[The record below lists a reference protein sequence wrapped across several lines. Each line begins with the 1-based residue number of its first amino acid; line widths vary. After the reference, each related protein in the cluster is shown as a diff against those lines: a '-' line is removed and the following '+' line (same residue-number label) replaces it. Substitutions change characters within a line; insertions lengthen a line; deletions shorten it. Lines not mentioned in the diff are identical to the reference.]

1 MELSQ
6 AYIIDAGWIFFA
18 GWGVVLLAISVAA
31 FGRDL
36 LPSTRRNGDAK
47 QELHRQ

>member
-18 GWGVVLLAISVAA
+18 GWGMALLAISVAA

-36 LPSTRRNGDAK
+36 LALTKQGGDAK
-47 QELHRQ
+47 REPQQ